1 MVIINFCDGSQ
12 QDSKQPT
19 SGTKLVVGVIVGV
32 GVGVGGGQLPSIQT
46 LDIVILT
53 NSGFELGSL
62 PQT

>member
-1 MVIINFCDGSQ
+1 M
-12 QDSKQPT
+12 
-19 SGTKLVVGVIVGV
+19 VGV

-46 LDIVILT
+46 LDIVIFT

>member
-1 MVIINFCDGSQ
+1 MLYGCSALGSH
-12 QDSKQPT
+12 
-19 SGTKLVVGVIVGV
+19 VGVGVGVDV

-62 PQT
+62 PQTYNIVEGLITP